1 MTKDDIR
8 RNSINY
14 YIDRIL
20 FLKGRIKITN
30 IDYLKD
36 NYARTIAYY
45 EKKIA
50 SLVEE
55 LGK

>member
-36 NYARTIAYY
+36 NYTRTIAYY

-50 SLVEE
+50 ILVEE